1 MCLVEMEGVEMDD
14 RVMQDGFR
22 RILTVGDDTAAGFGS
37 LPVPMFHEPVTEF
50 LPSSVRLCV

>member
-1 MCLVEMEGVEMDD
+1 MCLVEMERVEMDD

-22 RILTVGDDTAAGFGS
+22 RILTVGDDTSAGFGS

-50 LPSSVRLCV
+50 LLSDRLCV

>member
-1 MCLVEMEGVEMDD
+1 MELERVEMDD

-22 RILTVGDDTAAGFGS
+22 RILTVGGDTSAGFDS

-50 LPSSVRLCV
+50 LP